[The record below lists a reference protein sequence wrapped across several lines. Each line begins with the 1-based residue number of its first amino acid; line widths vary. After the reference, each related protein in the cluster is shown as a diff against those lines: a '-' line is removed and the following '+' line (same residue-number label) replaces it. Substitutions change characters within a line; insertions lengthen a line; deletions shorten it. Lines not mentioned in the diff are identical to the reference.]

1 MVSSAW
7 WKGERG
13 MQEATASLEEARA
26 RRGGRWKY
34 ELGRTLGEGNFG
46 KVKFAR
52 HVDSGRGFAVK
63 ILDKKRVID
72 LKIDDQIRREI
83 GTLKLLK
90 HPNVVRLHEVSAS
103 KTKIYIVLEYV
114 TGGEL
119 FERIASGGRLS
130 EREARK
136 IFQQIV
142 DAVSYC
148 HDKGI
153 YHRDLKPENVLLDA
167 KGNVKIS
174 DFGLSALPQHL
185 GRDGLLHTTCGSPN
199 YVAPEVLANRGYDG
213 AAADIWSC
221 GVILYVILTGHL
233 PFDDIN
239 LGVLYQ
245 KIFKGETYIPK
256 WLSPGARRLI
266 QRILDP
272 NPKSRIT
279 VEGIKSDDW
288 FKQGYSPV
296 LDNDDDD
303 DDLNLDH
310 EEFSIKEFEK
320 VKLTSYHENV
330 SNFINAFELIGM
342 SSYLDLSGFFENED
356 VSDRRIRFTSA
367 LSPKELLDG
376 AQRIVE
382 GMGFHVQKKHSKL
395 KIGLPSHGSAS
406 PVCFSAEMEI
416 IEVSPV
422 LHVVE
427 LRKYSGHLSLYQQL
441 CRKLSNDLGDHQ
453 SCQFL
458 MAAEISSAP
467 PSALDFGSL
476 DAKCPAPAL

>member
-310 EEFSIKEFEK
+310 EEFSIKE
-320 VKLTSYHENV
+320 
-330 SNFINAFELIGM
+330 
-342 SSYLDLSGFFENED
+342 D